1 MLNFKWTMQSVE
13 HRGQLHVDITPVAPK
28 FTCLLDYILV
38 TSQPSTKLI
47 LSFTTMASSGG
58 NGC

>member
-1 MLNFKWTMQSVE
+1 MQSVE
-13 HRGQLHVDITPVAPK
+13 HREQLHVEKTPVAPK
-28 FTCLLDYILV
+28 FMCLLDYILV

-47 LSFTTMASSGG
+47 LPFTTMASSGG

>member
-1 MLNFKWTMQSVE
+1 MDTAVT
-13 HRGQLHVDITPVAPK
+13 QLSIVDNSTWKTPVAPK

-38 TSQPSTKLI
+38 TSQPRNKLI
-47 LSFTTMASSGG
+47 LPFTTMASSGG